1 MKEFVKTIFY
11 PIYKILLF
19 TTNLSDRLTMATQKK
34 LGKFLGSFIDFGNLT
49 EYVMLILLIGII
61 GLGLLIFKLISNF

>member
-1 MKEFVKTIFY
+1 
-11 PIYKILLF
+11 
-19 TTNLSDRLTMATQKK
+19 MATQKK